1 MVITSIDPSSFVLP
15 LKDNLFAVR
24 MSNITATAI
33 GTWLKAKD
41 SLQKKLADLASLRSG
56 ENQPSLDTLQRKKAA
71 LENAWKNFDDC
82 HTTFVAKYH
91 DLRINRDEW
100 AVIYTQVEDEILLR
114 RWKLLLLLLSFDRR
128 IKT

>member
-1 MVITSIDPSSFVLP
+1 MVITSIDPSSFGLP

-41 SLQKKLADLASLRSG
+41 SLQKKLADLTSLRSG
-56 ENQPSLDTLQRKKAA
+56 ENQPSLDALQRKKAA

-82 HTTFVAKYH
+82 FKTFVAKCH
-91 DLRINRDEW
+91 DLQIKRDDW
-100 AVIYTQVEDEILLR
+100 AVMDTQVEDEILLR